1 MPPGSTGFA
10 QASACESSN
19 ILQHCARNTQRAFR
33 GRPQTIGKRR
43 TTLQHQVPGG
53 RELGGR
59 RAKDHQSA
67 NRDRCRSTSH
77 QKPRTF
83 PAPLNRHSPHRSQS
97 RHACSERCCEERREC
112 GIPPEIAHLPPA
124 ARTARN
130 TRSQRQAPPPPEAP
144 QTRPPRADRRR
155 RRRHVPTAAPPVRR
169 RRVVPA
175 GAANT
180 TTQGPAPSR
189 HGGRTPTGNGP
200 CEPPNRLRTSSC
212 KPFPQTSSN
221 MELAKEG
228 NAGLHQVQVHFD
240 EVILEP
246 ARFCRRKDLRPIE
259 RALTNR
265 HRFLGYRR

>member
-1 MPPGSTGFA
+1 MEPIKGEFPGLFRKPRQLVHTRRVR
-10 QASACESSN
+10 QIACKESRQ
-19 ILQHCARNTQRAFR
+19 IICKVT
-33 GRPQTIGKRR
+33 
-43 TTLQHQVPGG
+43 
-53 RELGGR
+53 
-59 RAKDHQSA
+59 DHQSA

-144 QTRPPRADRRR
+144 QTRPPRGDRRR
-155 RRRHVPTAAPPVRR
+155 TPCTDSRSVSSTAAGCTSRGRKRNNSKSSHKSPWWPDSNKKWPFR
-169 RRVVPA
+169 
-175 GAANT
+175 AA
-180 TTQGPAPSR
+180 
-189 HGGRTPTGNGP
+189 
-200 CEPPNRLRTSSC
+200 NRLRTSSC

-240 EVILEP
+240 EVILE
-246 ARFCRRKDLRPIE
+246 
-259 RALTNR
+259 
-265 HRFLGYRR
+265 

>member
-43 TTLQHQVPGG
+43 NTLQHQVPGG

-144 QTRPPRADRRR
+144 QTCPTRGDHRR

-175 GAANT
+175 GAANA
-180 TTQGPAPSR
+180 TTQNPATSR
-189 HGGRTPTGNGP
+189 HGGRTPTRNGP
-200 CEPPNRLRTSSC
+200 FEPPTDSGHHPASRFLR
-212 KPFPQTSSN
+212 PRQTWSW
-221 MELAKEG
+221 
-228 NAGLHQVQVHFD
+228 
-240 EVILEP
+240 
-246 ARFCRRKDLRPIE
+246 RRKGTLAFIKS
-259 RALTNR
+259 
-265 HRFLGYRR
+265 RFISTK